1 MGLLLGYDLGTSG
14 IKATLLEAEAGTAIA
29 TARAPAE
36 GEMTIDAPQ
45 PGWAEQSP
53 EDWWR
58 QVQAATAALRDAT
71 DFDPEAVAAIGL
83 AYQMHGLVLVD
94 ENHDVLR
101 PAIIWADSRAVDI
114 GREAFEALGNDWC
127 LRHLLNS
134 PGNFTASK
142 LAWVRRNEPEIYD
155 QAHKAML
162 PGDFIALRMTGQIR
176 TTPSGLSEATLWD
189 VREEGLATDVLE
201 YFDLSLDL
209 WPDPVPPFSE
219 QGRLT
224 AKAADALGV
233 APGTPVAYRAGDQ
246 PNNAFSLGVMA
257 PGEVAATAGTSGVIY
272 GVGEEPHVDPQSRV
286 NPFLH
291 VNHAPEGP
299 SRYGTLMCVN
309 GTGILNR
316 WLHDALGIEN
326 DLSYERMNEEA
337 ASAPV
342 GAEGLSVLP
351 FGNGAERT
359 LSDRNPGAS
368 VHGLS
373 FTVHDRSHLLRAA
386 QEGIVF
392 ALRYGLGIMRDMGLS
407 ADTIRA
413 AHGNM
418 FLSPV
423 FREAFATV
431 TETPV
436 QLIRTDGAEGAAR
449 GAGIGAGIYDTT
461 DDAFAGLKTV
471 ETVVPNANRAD
482 AYAEAYDRWHETLTH
497 QLDAPPNHA

>member
-14 IKATLLEAEAGTAIA
+14 IKATLLDAEAGTAVA
-29 TARAPAE
+29 SARAPAE
-36 GEMTIDAPQ
+36 GEMTIDAPR

-53 EDWWR
+53 EDWWT

-83 AYQMHGLVLVD
+83 TYQMHGLVLVG
-94 ENHDVLR
+94 ENHEVLR

-114 GREAFEALGNDWC
+114 GREAFEAFGNDWC

-142 LAWVRRNEPEIYD
+142 LAWVKRNEPEIYD
-155 QAHKAML
+155 QAYRAML
-162 PGDFIALRMTGQIR
+162 PGDYIALRMTGQIR

-189 VREEGLATDVLE
+189 VRREALATEVLD
-201 YFDLSLDL
+201 YFDLSPDL
-209 WPDPVPPFSE
+209 WPNPVPTFSE

-224 AKAADALGV
+224 TGAADALGL

-291 VNHAPEGP
+291 VNHAPDGP

-316 WLHDALGIEN
+316 WLHDTLGAQG

-342 GAEGLSVLP
+342 GAEGVSVLP

-359 LSDRNPGAS
+359 LGDRTPGAS

-392 ALRYGLGIMRDMGLS
+392 ALRYGLGIMREMGLS
-407 ADTIRA
+407 AETIRA

-423 FREAFATV
+423 FTDAFATV

-436 QLIRTDGAEGAAR
+436 DLIRTDGAEGAAR
-449 GAGIGAGIYDTT
+449 GAGLGVGLFATTHEAFEGLETIDTVRPRT
-461 DDAFAGLKTV
+461 DLS
-471 ETVVPNANRAD
+471 AD
-482 AYAEAYDRWHETLTH
+482 YAEAYQRWTHRLTH
-497 QLDAPPNHA
+497 ELDRLS

>member
-1 MGLLLGYDLGTSG
+1 MSMLLGYDMGTSG
-14 IKATLLEAEAGTAIA
+14 IKATLLDAEAGTAVA
-29 TARAPAE
+29 SARAPVE
-36 GEMTIDAPQ
+36 GEMTIDAPR

-53 EDWWR
+53 EDWWTH
-58 QVQAATAALRDAT
+58 VQAATAALREEAE
-71 DFDPEAVAAIGL
+71 FDPEAVAAIGL
-83 AYQMHGLVLVD
+83 TYQMHGLVLVD

-101 PAIIWADSRAVDI
+101 PAIIWADSRAVGL
-114 GREAFEALGNDWC
+114 GREAFEALGTDWC

-142 LAWVRRNEPEIYD
+142 LAWVKRNEPEIYD
-155 QAHKAML
+155 QAYRAML
-162 PGDFIALRMTGQIR
+162 PGDYIALRMTGQIR

-189 VREEGLATDVLE
+189 VREEGLATDVLG
-201 YFDLSLDL
+201 YFDISPDL
-209 WPDPVPPFSE
+209 WPDPVPTFSE

-224 AKAADALGV
+224 TGAADTLGV
-233 APGTPVAYRAGDQ
+233 APGTPIAYRAGDQ

-291 VNHAPEGP
+291 VNHAPDGP

-316 WLHDALGIEN
+316 WLHDTLGAQG
-326 DLSYERMNEEA
+326 DLSYEQMDEEA
-337 ASAPV
+337 DSAPV
-342 GAEGLSVLP
+342 GAEGLTVLP

-359 LSDRNPGAS
+359 LGDRTPGAS

-407 ADTIRA
+407 TDTIRA

-423 FREAFATV
+423 FQEAFATV

-436 QLIRTDGAEGAAR
+436 ELVGTDGAEGAAR
-449 GAGIGAGIYDTT
+449 GAGLGTGLYATSAE
-461 DDAFAGLKTV
+461 AFEGLETA
-471 ETVVPNANRAD
+471 ETVAPRTDLASDYAD
-482 AYAEAYDRWHETLTH
+482 AYQRWTH
-497 QLDAPPNHA
+497 LLNNQLNRLS

>member
-1 MGLLLGYDLGTSG
+1 MFLLGYDIGTSG
-14 IKATLLEAEAGTAIA
+14 IKATLLDADTGTAVA
-29 TARAPAE
+29 SARAPAE
-36 GEMTIDAPQ
+36 GEMAIDAPR
-45 PGWAEQSP
+45 PGWAEQAP
-53 EDWWR
+53 ENWWQ
-58 QVQAATAALRDAT
+58 QVQAATERLRADA
-71 DFDPEAVAAIGL
+71 DVVPGDVAAIGL
-83 AYQMHGLVLVD
+83 TYQMHGLVLLD
-94 ENHDVLR
+94 DAHEVLR
-101 PAIIWADSRAVDI
+101 PAIIWADSRAV
-114 GREAFEALGNDWC
+114 GLGQEAFEALGKDWC

-142 LAWVRRNEPEIYD
+142 LAWVKRNEPAVYD
-155 QAHKAML
+155 QVDTVLL
-162 PGDFIALRMTGQIR
+162 PGDFIALRMTGTPR

-189 VREEGLATDVLE
+189 VREETLATDVLD
-201 YFDLSLDL
+201 YFGISPDL
-209 WPDPVPPFSE
+209 WPAPVPTFSE
-219 QGRLT
+219 QGTLT
-224 AKAADALGV
+224 ADAADALGL

-272 GVGEEPHVDPQSRV
+272 GVGDAPHVDPQSRV

-291 VNHAPEGP
+291 VNHRPREQ

-316 WLHDALGIEN
+316 WLHDTLGVEN
-326 DLSYERMNEEA
+326 DLSYERMNEA
-337 ASAPV
+337 AAEAPV

-359 LSDRNPGAS
+359 LGNRDLGAS
-368 VHGLS
+368 LHGLN
-373 FTVHDRSHLLRAA
+373 FNVHDRTHLLRAA

-392 ALRYGLGIMRDMGLS
+392 ALRYGLDIMREMGLS

-423 FREAFATV
+423 FREAFATI

-436 QLIRTDGAEGAAR
+436 ELVRTDGAEGAAR
-449 GAGIGAGIYDTT
+449 GAGLGTGLYATPT
-461 DDAFAGLKTV
+461 EAFEGLKTIN
-471 ETVVPNANRAD
+471 TVTPRTDRASN
-482 AYAEAYDRWHETLTH
+482 YAEAYQRWTHRLSHELTRRS
-497 QLDAPPNHA
+497 